1 MDRHESTKK
10 ELIINDKFQR
20 LERQRKQIDDQL
32 AINKQKMDRIEKL
45 EKIFTT
51 IILKQK
57 NQLEDLSS
65 SWKGQ
70 HARNVLS
77 ETARNYQDFSRYQQH
92 EIYENKRELR
102 QDTRNLQIN
111 QEKLVQEKRLI
122 MRGEK

>member
-77 ETARNYQDFSRYQQH
+77 ETARNYQDFSRCQQH

-102 QDTRNLQIN
+102 QDNRNLQIN

>member
-92 EIYENKRELR
+92 EIYENKLELR